1 MGTCSCQ
8 CHSPWASVIPPCC
21 ICECKNKLNPS
32 MGSYWMP
39 DNSIEDRINHTQDG
53 IEKCFNRIEKIE
65 GDMNHVPSF
74 DYINEHIAILTK
86 RIDDLQINQTIT
98 KCENAYKI
106 DSLKLRSIYSRLD
119 EIFYEF
125 HNLREIVES
134 ESKEIF
140 ERIDKLESHYYSDG
154 DLSAIHGQIDNVNKN
169 MKYFEHDAKRLEE
182 RINEL
187 ESFKHLRFSVY
198 ETKPHKCP
206 VCEGN
211 RDIRVAPSPLINLAV
226 NNYRIDAIGNYY
238 TSCSVCEGKGILWG

>member
-134 ESKEIF
+134 DKEDI
-140 ERIDKLESHYYSDG
+140 L
-154 DLSAIHGQIDNVNKN
+154 
-169 MKYFEHDAKRLEE
+169 E

-187 ESFKHLRFSVY
+187 ENFKHLRFTKF

-206 VCEGN
+206 ICN
-211 RDIRVAPSPLINLAV
+211 
-226 NNYRIDAIGNYY
+226 
-238 TSCSVCEGKGILWG
+238 GKGSPQIDKMMCLGCDDEGIVWG